1 MPTSPAARGDSD
13 RPRPAVRRTPTRAR
27 ATRVLTADLP
37 GTAPVIEGTSVE
49 RFPILDVAPAVDG
62 GRRPAKAAVG
72 EPIEVRATVVRDGHD
87 ALGVTAVLTS
97 DDGREISRRL
107 SSLNDGRDGWAGW
120 VRPDAEGRWRLRI
133 EAWSDPYLTWRHR
146 AEIKVPADQDV
157 ELELAEG
164 SALLTRALPGLPR
177 GSARNPVKAAIAALD
192 DTTRPAEARLAVAV
206 SSEVVDLLWNRPLRE
221 LVDASRDYPILV
233 ERRRALVGSWY
244 EFFPRSEGA
253 TLHPPR
259 SGTLRTA
266 AKRLPAIADMGFDV
280 VYLPPIHPVG
290 TTHRKGPN
298 NTLVAAAGDPGS
310 PWAIGAPEGGHDAV
324 HPDLGTI
331 ADFDYFVK
339 QARAN
344 GLEIALDFA
353 LQASPDHPWVTEHPD
368 WFRHRADGTIAYA
381 ENPPKKYQDIY
392 PLNFDHDPE
401 GLYAEVERLVLHW
414 MSHGVRIFR
423 VDNPHTKPVW
433 VWERL
438 IAAINATDPDVIFL
452 AEAFTRPPMMRTL
465 GEVGFQQSYTYFT
478 WRNAR
483 WELEEYLSELA
494 GPSSAFM
501 RPNLFVNTPDILSEY
516 LQYGGHAAFAIRAA
530 LAATLSPTWGV
541 YSGFELF
548 EHEAVRTGSEEY
560 LDSEKFQYR
569 PRDWAT
575 AADTGETLAPYLTL
589 LNEIRRRHPALQTL
603 RGLRFHAT
611 DDDSVIAYS
620 RRDGDDPDADCV
632 VVVATLD
639 PYRPRE
645 TLVHFDLAALGLPP
659 GAEFS
664 AHDEVTDTVWR
675 WSPHQYVRL
684 APAEHVAH
692 IVSVRRLP

>member
-1 MPTSPAARGDSD
+1 MG
-13 RPRPAVRRTPTRAR
+13 
-27 ATRVLTADLP
+27 
-37 GTAPVIEGTSVE
+37 
-49 RFPILDVAPAVDG
+49 RFPILDVSPAIDG
-62 GRRPAKAAVG
+62 GRRPAKAAEG
-72 EPIEVRATVVRDGHD
+72 EPIDVRATVVRDGHD
-87 ALGVTAVLTS
+87 ALGVTAVLTAP
-97 DDGREISRRL
+97 DGREISRRMG
-107 SSLNDGRDGWAGW
+107 SLNDGRDGWLGW
-120 VRPDAEGRWRLRI
+120 LRPDVQGLWQLRI

-146 AEIKVPADQDV
+146 AEIKVPAGQDV
-157 ELELAEG
+157 ELEIAEG
-164 SALLTRALPGLPR
+164 AALLTRALSGLPR
-177 GSARNPVKAAIAALD
+177 GAARNPVKAAIAALE

-206 SSEVVDLLWNRPLRE
+206 SPDVVDVLWNRPLRE
-221 LVDASRDYPILV
+221 LVDSSRKYPILV
-233 ERRRALVGSWY
+233 ERRRSLVGSWY

-253 TLHPPR
+253 RLNPPQ

-266 AKRLPAIADMGFDV
+266 AKRLPAIAAMGFDV
-280 VYLPPIHPVG
+280 VYLPPIHPIG
-290 TTHRKGPN
+290 ITHRKGPN
-298 NTLVAAAGDPGS
+298 NTLVAAPGDPGS
-310 PWAIGAPEGGHDAV
+310 PWAIGSADGGHDAV
-324 HPDLGTI
+324 HPDLGSL

-339 QARAN
+339 QATAH
-344 GLEIALDFA
+344 GLEVALDFA

-401 GLYAEVERLVLHW
+401 GLYAEVERLVRHW

-483 WELEEYLSELA
+483 WELEEYLNELA
-494 GPSSAFM
+494 GPSAAFM
-501 RPNLFVNTPDILSEY
+501 RPNFFVNTPDILSEY

-530 LAATLSPTWGV
+530 LAATLAPTWGV

-560 LDSEKFQYR
+560 LDSEKFEYR
-569 PRDWAT
+569 PRDWA
-575 AADTGETLAPYLTL
+575 AAEASGETLAPYITV
-589 LNEIRRRHPALQTL
+589 LNRLRSRHPALQTL

-611 DDDSVIAYS
+611 DDDAVIAFS

-632 VVVATLD
+632 IVVATLD

-645 TLVHFDLAALGLPP
+645 TMVHFDLGALGLPP
-659 GAEFS
+659 DAEFS
-664 AHDEVTDTVWR
+664 AHDGVTDTVWR
-675 WSPHQYVRL
+675 WSAHQYVRL

-692 IVSVRRLP
+692 IVTVRRLP